1 VTARSL
7 ETHYHTTHYHI
18 PEDLHRCQT

>member
-1 VTARSL
+1 VTACSL

-18 PEDLHRCQT
+18 PEDLHKCQT